1 MPTNA
6 SIAMSVQ
13 DNLSAAIVAMKS
25 SVTNFRSDVT
35 ALQGELDRLNA
46 TRVQMRVDLT
56 GAKREAQQAQQAFE
70 ELGDSAT
77 EAERQA
83 AAADWKKAEENLEN
97 IRQQYELVGRQVR
110 QTTRDMEAA
119 SGAISKADNRA
130 DSAGGGKGIL
140 SALGQ
145 AGLVSMVGDA
155 AGQWAN
161 VLLGSAYG
169 GATGTLLSSGLSGAV
184 QGAAMGSLL
193 GPVGTVAGAV
203 VGGGI
208 GLITGGSQIYQERD
222 DAFKA
227 YVQEATQGQMEDLST
242 SITSGSATAA
252 QRELDLIA
260 FDQLLGGRGAK
271 YLDDLREMAAAT
283 PMEYEDLTAMSR
295 ALATGFGKDQQR
307 MLDLMEGIGNAGS
320 AVGVDASGMTYMAQ
334 VMSLM
339 QSSGKVGLENLKAF
353 QDRGINVIGMLSDA
367 LGKSQGDIY
376 DMISKGSISGTQAVD
391 IIQQGLE
398 QYAGAMDK
406 MSQTF
411 SGLESTLADAQTEM
425 DNAYGEGYNE
435 TRKKGFQEEID
446 YLSGESGALI
456 QEANRAMGAWQAELE
471 NSKEQY
477 IRDAMDA
484 VINSDEYKA
493 AMSEGT
499 DEGYAE
505 AGRMLMEAKVRGMN
519 EYNAS
524 EGAQLMIQL
533 ETEMAAA
540 IRDDTA
546 SNDAY
551 WDAGYRKGQ
560 EYSKGWAAA
569 RASQWIEDVPDENTV
584 AGRVRA
590 RNSYRYAY
598 GLDRVPYDDFPA
610 LLHEGERVLTAQE
623 ARAQD
628 NAQRREADRALAVG
642 DWDPDGVE
650 CLASE
655 RSFAFGLDCVPY
667 DDFPALLH
675 EGEQVLNAQDARAQD
690 RAEALDLLSPASL
703 MIGHTT
709 DSLADWRTLAPL
721 AAEITRAE
729 PAAMPAPTWAA
740 DILVSASANVNQDT
754 ATPGPAATDQHSAE
768 PTRVFNFDF
777 SGSTFGDGLSA
788 EEIAQRLADAIE
800 LKFAAGVLS

>member
-1 MPTNA
+1 MPTDA
-6 SIAMSVQ
+6 SIAMSVK
-13 DNLSAAIVAMKS
+13 DNLSSAIVGMKNS
-25 SVTNFRSDVT
+25 MTNFRSDVT

-56 GAKREAQQAQQAFE
+56 GAKREAQQAQKAFE

-83 AAADWKKAEENLEN
+83 AEADWKKAEENLEN
-97 IRQQYELVGRQVR
+97 IRQQYDLVGRQVR

-119 SGAISKADNRA
+119 SGALSKADNRA
-130 DSAGGGKGIL
+130 GSAGGVL

-145 AGLVSMVGDA
+145 AGLISMAGDA
-155 AGQWAN
+155 AGQWADAL
-161 VLLGSAYG
+161 VGSAFG
-169 GATGTLLSSGLSGAV
+169 SNAGTMFSSGLSGAV
-184 QGAAMGSLL
+184 QGAALGSLL
-193 GPVGTVAGAV
+193 GPAGTVAGAV
-203 VGGGI
+203 IGGGI

-222 DAFKA
+222 EAFKA
-227 YVQEATQGQMEDLST
+227 YVQEATQGQLEDLST

-260 FDQLLGGRGAK
+260 FDQLLGSGQGAK
-271 YLDDLREMAAAT
+271 YLADLREMAAST
-283 PMEYEDLTAMSR
+283 PMEYSDLTAMSR
-295 ALATGFGKDQQR
+295 ALATGFGNDQQR

-334 VMSLM
+334 VMSRM
-339 QSSGKVGLENLKAF
+339 QSSGKVGLEDLNAF
-353 QDRGINVIGMLSDA
+353 QDRGIDVIGMLSDA

-376 DMISKGSISGTQAVD
+376 DMISKGSISGTKAVD

-435 TRKKGFQEEID
+435 TRKKGLQEEID

-456 QEANRAMGAWQAELE
+456 QEANRTMGAWQAELE

-524 EGAQLMIQL
+524 EGAQLMLQL
-533 ETEMAAA
+533 ETEMAAT

-569 RASQWIEDVPDENTV
+569 RTSQWIEDVPDENTV

-590 RNSYRYAY
+590 RNHYRYAY

-610 LLHEGERVLTAQE
+610 LLHEGERVLTARE
-623 ARAQD
+623 A
-628 NAQRREADRALAVG
+628 READSKPKPRIAIYISGNQFGA
-642 DWDPDGVE
+642 GV
-650 CLASE
+650 
-655 RSFAFGLDCVPY
+655 
-667 DDFPALLH
+667 
-675 EGEQVLNAQDARAQD
+675 
-690 RAEALDLLSPASL
+690 
-703 MIGHTT
+703 
-709 DSLADWRTLAPL
+709 
-721 AAEITRAE
+721 
-729 PAAMPAPTWAA
+729 
-740 DILVSASANVNQDT
+740 
-754 ATPGPAATDQHSAE
+754 
-768 PTRVFNFDF
+768 
-777 SGSTFGDGLSA
+777 SA
-788 EEIAQRLADAIE
+788 EEVAQRLADQIE

>member
-1 MPTNA
+1 MSEEVGIVMSLYDRVSPTLKAISGNSKA
-6 SIAMSVQ
+6 F
-13 DNLSAAIVAMKS
+13 DKNLDELEQSLKAYEKAQNSLVGKSADLKKALSEADQKVKDAQKSYKKLKDETSKGTLDAAIDEQ
-25 SVTNFRSDVT
+25 T
-35 ALQGELDRLNA
+35 RLKN
-46 TRVQMRVDLT
+46 QLS
-56 GAKREAQQAQQAFE
+56 E
-70 ELGDSAT
+70 T
-77 EAERQA
+77 E
-83 AAADWKKAEENLEN
+83 
-97 IRQQYELVGRQVR
+97 
-110 QTTRDMEAA
+110 
-119 SGAISKADNRA
+119 GAIKANETAYRALYKTATDAATAMSKADNRA
-130 DSAGGGKGIL
+130 GGTGGGKGIL

-145 AGLVSMVGDA
+145 AGLISMAGDA
-155 AGQWAN
+155 AGQWADAL
-161 VLLGSAYG
+161 VGSAFG
-169 GATGTLLSSGLSGAV
+169 SNAGTMFSSGLSGAV
-184 QGAAMGSLL
+184 QGAALGSLL
-193 GPVGTVAGAV
+193 GLPGMAAGAV
-203 VGGGI
+203 IGGGI

-222 DAFKA
+222 EAFKA
-227 YVQEATQGQMEDLST
+227 YVQEATQGQLEDLST

-260 FDQLLGGRGAK
+260 FDQLLGSGQGAK
-271 YLDDLREMAAAT
+271 YLADLREMAAST
-283 PMEYEDLTAMSR
+283 PMEYSDLTAMSR
-295 ALATGFGKDQQR
+295 ALATGFGTNQKR

-334 VMSLM
+334 VMSRM
-339 QSSGKVGLENLKAF
+339 QSSGKVGLEDLNAF
-353 QDRGINVIGMLSDA
+353 QDRGIDVIGMLSDA

-376 DMISKGSISGTQAVD
+376 DMISKGSISGTKAVD

-435 TRKKGFQEEID
+435 TRKKGLQEEID

-524 EGAQLMIQL
+524 EGAQLMLQL
-533 ETEMAAA
+533 ETEMAAT

-569 RASQWIEDVPDENTV
+569 RTSQWIEDVPDENTV

-590 RNSYRYAY
+590 RNHYRYAY

-610 LLHEGERVLTAQE
+610 LLHEGERVLTAQQ
-623 ARAQD
+623 A
-628 NAQRREADRALAVG
+628 READSKPGRSISITITGNQFGA
-642 DWDPDGVE
+642 GV
-650 CLASE
+650 
-655 RSFAFGLDCVPY
+655 
-667 DDFPALLH
+667 
-675 EGEQVLNAQDARAQD
+675 
-690 RAEALDLLSPASL
+690 
-703 MIGHTT
+703 
-709 DSLADWRTLAPL
+709 
-721 AAEITRAE
+721 
-729 PAAMPAPTWAA
+729 
-740 DILVSASANVNQDT
+740 
-754 ATPGPAATDQHSAE
+754 
-768 PTRVFNFDF
+768 
-777 SGSTFGDGLSA
+777 SA
-788 EEIAQRLADAIE
+788 EEIVQRLADQIE

>member
-46 TRVQMRVDLT
+46 TRVQMRMDLT

-130 DSAGGGKGIL
+130 DRAGGGKGIL

-227 YVQEATQGQMEDLST
+227 YVQEATEGQMEDLSS

-320 AVGVDASGMTYMAQ
+320 AVGVDASGMTYMSQ
-334 VMSLM
+334 VMSRM
-339 QSSGKVGLENLKAF
+339 QSSGKVSLEDLNAF

-406 MSQTF
+406 MAQTY
-411 SGLESTLADAQTEM
+411 SGLTSTLADAQTEM

-435 TRKKGFQEEID
+435 TRKKGIQEEID

-477 IRDAMDA
+477 QREALSA
-484 VINSDEYKA
+484 VLTGAKA
-493 AMSEGT
+493 SIFSEEKQARLNELHI
-499 DEGYAE
+499 DYQLAE
-505 AGRMLMEAKVRGMN
+505 AEGDAAEQGRLLAEARVLAQG

-524 EGAQLMIQL
+524 EGAQLMVQYEKEL
-533 ETEMAAA
+533 AAA
-540 IRDDTA
+540 IRDDAA

-569 RASQWIEDVPDENTV
+569 RTSQWIEDVPDENTV

-590 RNSYRYAY
+590 RNHYRYAY

-628 NAQRREADRALAVG
+628 R
-642 DWDPDGVE
+642 
-650 CLASE
+650 
-655 RSFAFGLDCVPY
+655 
-667 DDFPALLH
+667 
-675 EGEQVLNAQDARAQD
+675 
-690 RAEALDLLSPASL
+690 
-703 MIGHTT
+703 
-709 DSLADWRTLAPL
+709 

-729 PAAMPAPTWAA
+729 PAVTTWAE
-740 DILVSASANVNQDT
+740 DILAGARASVGRLDV
-754 ATPGPAATDQHSAE
+754 TPGPAAADQHSAE

>member
-1 MPTNA
+1 MPTDA

-13 DNLSAAIVAMKS
+13 DNLSAAIVGMKS
-25 SVTNFRSDVT
+25 SVTNFRSDIKS
-35 ALQGELDRLNA
+35 LQGELDRLNA

-56 GAKREAQQAQQAFE
+56 GAKREAQQAQKAFE

-83 AAADWKKAEENLEN
+83 AEADWKKAEENLEN
-97 IRQQYELVGRQVR
+97 IRQQYDLVGRQVR

-119 SGAISKADNRA
+119 TGAISKADNRA
-130 DSAGGGKGIL
+130 GSAGGGKGIL

-145 AGLVSMVGDA
+145 AGLISMAGDA
-155 AGQWAN
+155 AGQWADAL
-161 VLLGSAYG
+161 VGSAFG
-169 GATGTLLSSGLSGAV
+169 SNAGTMFSSGLSGAV
-184 QGAAMGSLL
+184 QGAALGSLL
-193 GPVGTVAGAV
+193 GPAGTVAGAV
-203 VGGGI
+203 IGGGI

-222 DAFKA
+222 EAFKA
-227 YVQEATQGQMEDLST
+227 YVQEATQGQLEALST

-260 FDQLLGGRGAK
+260 FDQLLGSGQGAK
-271 YLDDLREMAAAT
+271 YLADLREMAAST
-283 PMEYEDLTAMSR
+283 PMEYSDLTAMSR
-295 ALATGFGKDQQR
+295 ALATGFGNDQQR

-320 AVGVDASGMTYMAQ
+320 AVGVDASGMTYMSQ
-334 VMSLM
+334 VLSRM
-339 QSSGKVGLENLKAF
+339 QSSGKASLEDLSAF
-353 QDRGINVIGMLSDA
+353 QDRGIDVIGMLSDA

-376 DMISKGSISGTQAVD
+376 DMISKGSISGTKAVD

-411 SGLESTLADAQTEM
+411 SGLTSTLSDAQTEM

-435 TRKKGFQEEID
+435 TRKKGLQDEID

-477 IRDAMDA
+477 QREALSA
-484 VINSDEYKA
+484 VLTGAKASIFSEEKQERLNELHTEYQL
-493 AMSEGT
+493 
-499 DEGYAE
+499 AE
-505 AGRMLMEAKVRGMN
+505 AEGNAAEQGRLLAEARVLAQG

-524 EGAQLMIQL
+524 DGAQLMVQYEKEL
-533 ETEMAAA
+533 AAA
-540 IRDDTA
+540 IRDDAA

-569 RASQWIEDVPDENTV
+569 RTSQWIEDVPDENTV

-590 RNSYRYAY
+590 RNHYRYAY

-610 LLHEGERVLTAQE
+610 LLHEGERVLTARE
-623 ARAQD
+623 A
-628 NAQRREADRALAVG
+628 READSKPGRSISITITGNQFGA
-642 DWDPDGVE
+642 GV
-650 CLASE
+650 
-655 RSFAFGLDCVPY
+655 
-667 DDFPALLH
+667 
-675 EGEQVLNAQDARAQD
+675 
-690 RAEALDLLSPASL
+690 
-703 MIGHTT
+703 
-709 DSLADWRTLAPL
+709 
-721 AAEITRAE
+721 
-729 PAAMPAPTWAA
+729 
-740 DILVSASANVNQDT
+740 
-754 ATPGPAATDQHSAE
+754 
-768 PTRVFNFDF
+768 
-777 SGSTFGDGLSA
+777 SA
-788 EEIAQRLADAIE
+788 EEIVQRLADQIE

>member
-1 MPTNA
+1 MPTDA
-6 SIAMSVQ
+6 SIAMSVK
-13 DNLSAAIVAMKS
+13 DNLSSAIVGMKNS
-25 SVTNFRSDVT
+25 MTNFRSDVT

-56 GAKREAQQAQQAFE
+56 GAKREAQQAQKAFE

-83 AAADWKKAEENLEN
+83 AEADWKKAEENLEN
-97 IRQQYELVGRQVR
+97 IRQQYDLVGRQVR

-119 SGAISKADNRA
+119 SGALSKADNRA
-130 DSAGGGKGIL
+130 GSAGGVL

-145 AGLVSMVGDA
+145 AGLISMAGDA
-155 AGQWAN
+155 AGQWADAL
-161 VLLGSAYG
+161 VGSAFG
-169 GATGTLLSSGLSGAV
+169 SNAGTMFSSGLSGAV
-184 QGAAMGSLL
+184 QGAALGSLL
-193 GPVGTVAGAV
+193 GPAGTVAGAV
-203 VGGGI
+203 IGGGI

-222 DAFKA
+222 EAFKA
-227 YVQEATQGQMEDLST
+227 YVQEATQGQLEDLST

-260 FDQLLGGRGAK
+260 FDQLLGSGQGAK
-271 YLDDLREMAAAT
+271 YLADLREMAAST
-283 PMEYEDLTAMSR
+283 PMEYSDLTAMSR
-295 ALATGFGKDQQR
+295 ALATGFGNDQQR

-320 AVGVDASGMTYMAQ
+320 AVGVDASGMTYMSQ
-334 VMSLM
+334 VLSRM
-339 QSSGKVGLENLKAF
+339 QSSGKVSLEDLNAF
-353 QDRGINVIGMLSDA
+353 QDRGIDVIGMLSDA

-376 DMISKGSISGTQAVD
+376 GMISKGAISGTQAVD

-435 TRKKGFQEEID
+435 TRKKGLQEEID

-477 IRDAMDA
+477 QREALSA
-484 VINSDEYKA
+484 VLTGAKASIFSEEKQERLNELHTEYQL
-493 AMSEGT
+493 
-499 DEGYAE
+499 AE
-505 AGRMLMEAKVRGMN
+505 AEGNAAEQGRLLAEARVLAQG

-524 EGAQLMIQL
+524 DGAQLMVQYEKEL
-533 ETEMAAA
+533 AAA
-540 IRDDTA
+540 IRDDAA

-569 RASQWIEDVPDENTV
+569 RTSQWIEDVPDENTV

-590 RNSYRYAY
+590 RNHYRYAY

-610 LLHEGERVLTAQE
+610 LLHEGERVLTAQQ
-623 ARAQD
+623 A
-628 NAQRREADRALAVG
+628 READSKPGRSISITITGNQFGA
-642 DWDPDGVE
+642 GV
-650 CLASE
+650 
-655 RSFAFGLDCVPY
+655 
-667 DDFPALLH
+667 
-675 EGEQVLNAQDARAQD
+675 
-690 RAEALDLLSPASL
+690 
-703 MIGHTT
+703 
-709 DSLADWRTLAPL
+709 
-721 AAEITRAE
+721 
-729 PAAMPAPTWAA
+729 
-740 DILVSASANVNQDT
+740 
-754 ATPGPAATDQHSAE
+754 
-768 PTRVFNFDF
+768 
-777 SGSTFGDGLSA
+777 SA
-788 EEIAQRLADAIE
+788 EEIAQRLADQIE

>member
-1 MPTNA
+1 MAEEVGIVMSLYDRVSPTLKAISGNSKA
-6 SIAMSVQ
+6 FDKTLDELEQSLKAYEKAQNSLVEK
-13 DNLSAAIVAMKS
+13 SA
-25 SVTNFRSDVT
+25 
-35 ALQGELDRLNA
+35 
-46 TRVQMRVDLT
+46 DL
-56 GAKREAQQAQQAFE
+56 
-70 ELGDSAT
+70 
-77 EAERQA
+77 
-83 AAADWKKAEENLEN
+83 KKALSEADQKVKDAQKSYKKLKDETSKGALDDAIDE
-97 IRQQYELVGRQVR
+97 
-110 QTTRDMEAA
+110 QTRLKNQLSETE
-119 SGAISKADNRA
+119 GAIKANETAYRALYKTATDAATAMSKADNRA
-130 DSAGGGKGIL
+130 GGTGGGKGIL

-145 AGLVSMVGDA
+145 AGLISMAGDA
-155 AGQWAN
+155 AGQWADAL
-161 VLLGSAYG
+161 VGSAFG
-169 GATGTLLSSGLSGAV
+169 SNAGTMFSSGLSGAV
-184 QGAAMGSLL
+184 QGAALGSLL
-193 GPVGTVAGAV
+193 GLPGMAAGAV
-203 VGGGI
+203 IGGGI

-222 DAFKA
+222 EAFKA
-227 YVQEATQGQMEDLST
+227 YVQEATQGQLEDLST

-260 FDQLLGGRGAK
+260 FDQLLGSGQGAK
-271 YLDDLREMAAAT
+271 YLADLREMAAST
-283 PMEYEDLTAMSR
+283 PMEYSDLTAMSR
-295 ALATGFGKDQQR
+295 ALATGFGTNQKR

-334 VMSLM
+334 VMSRM
-339 QSSGKVGLENLKAF
+339 QSSGKVGLEDLNAF
-353 QDRGINVIGMLSDA
+353 QDRGIDVIGMLSDA

-376 DMISKGSISGTQAVD
+376 DMISKGSISGTKAVD

-435 TRKKGFQEEID
+435 TRKKGLQEEID

-505 AGRMLMEAKVRGMN
+505 AGRMLMEAKVHGMN

-524 EGAQLMIQL
+524 EGAQLMVQYEKEL
-533 ETEMAAA
+533 AAA
-540 IRDDTA
+540 IRDDAA

-569 RASQWIEDVPDENTV
+569 RTSQWIEDVPDENTV

-590 RNSYRYAY
+590 RNHYRYAY

-610 LLHEGERVLTAQE
+610 LLHEGERVLTARE
-623 ARAQD
+623 A
-628 NAQRREADRALAVG
+628 READSKPGRSISITITGNQFGA
-642 DWDPDGVE
+642 GV
-650 CLASE
+650 
-655 RSFAFGLDCVPY
+655 
-667 DDFPALLH
+667 
-675 EGEQVLNAQDARAQD
+675 
-690 RAEALDLLSPASL
+690 
-703 MIGHTT
+703 
-709 DSLADWRTLAPL
+709 
-721 AAEITRAE
+721 
-729 PAAMPAPTWAA
+729 
-740 DILVSASANVNQDT
+740 
-754 ATPGPAATDQHSAE
+754 
-768 PTRVFNFDF
+768 
-777 SGSTFGDGLSA
+777 SA
-788 EEIAQRLADAIE
+788 EEIVQRLADQIE

>member
-1 MPTNA
+1 MAEEVGIVMSLYDRVSPTLKAIAGNSKAFDKSLDELEASLKAYDKAQESLVKRSANLKKSLAEADQEVKNA
-6 SIAMSVQ
+6 QKSYKKLNDEVSKKAL
-13 DNLSAAIVAMKS
+13 DEAI
-25 SVTNFRSDVT
+25 D
-35 ALQGELDRLNA
+35 
-46 TRVQMRVDLT
+46 
-56 GAKREAQQAQQAFE
+56 
-70 ELGDSAT
+70 
-77 EAERQA
+77 RQA
-83 AAADWKKAEENLEN
+83 ELRRELTETESSLRANAKAYDTLYENARKAANGVQTVTVASSKAE
-97 IRQQYELVGRQVR
+97 
-110 QTTRDMEAA
+110 
-119 SGAISKADNRA
+119 NRA
-130 DSAGGGKGIL
+130 GSGRTGIL

-145 AGLVSMVGDA
+145 AGLISMAGDA

-222 DAFKA
+222 EAFKA
-227 YVQEATQGQMEDLST
+227 YVQEATEGQMEDISS

-320 AVGVDASGMTYMAQ
+320 AVGVDASGMTYMSQ
-334 VMSLM
+334 VMSRM
-339 QSSGKVGLENLKAF
+339 QSSGKVSLEDLNAF

-376 DMISKGSISGTQAVD
+376 DMISKGAISGTQAVD

-406 MSQTF
+406 MSQTY
-411 SGLESTLADAQTEM
+411 SGLTSTLADAQTEM

-435 TRKKGFQEEID
+435 TRKKGIQEEID

-477 IRDAMDA
+477 QREALSA
-484 VINSDEYKA
+484 VLTGAKA
-493 AMSEGT
+493 SIFSEEKQARLNELHI
-499 DEGYAE
+499 DYQLAE
-505 AGRMLMEAKVRGMN
+505 AEGDAAEQGRLLAEARVLAQG

-524 EGAQLMIQL
+524 EGAQLMVQYEKEL
-533 ETEMAAA
+533 AAA
-540 IRDDTA
+540 IRDDAA

-569 RASQWIEDVPDENTV
+569 RTSQWIEDVPDENTV

-590 RNSYRYAY
+590 RNHYRYAY
-598 GLDRVPYDDFPA
+598 GLDRVPYNDFPA

-628 NAQRREADRALAVG
+628 R
-642 DWDPDGVE
+642 
-650 CLASE
+650 
-655 RSFAFGLDCVPY
+655 
-667 DDFPALLH
+667 
-675 EGEQVLNAQDARAQD
+675 
-690 RAEALDLLSPASL
+690 
-703 MIGHTT
+703 
-709 DSLADWRTLAPL
+709 

-729 PAAMPAPTWAA
+729 PAVTTWAE
-740 DILVSASANVNQDT
+740 DILAGARASVGRLDVT
-754 ATPGPAATDQHSAE
+754 SGPAAADQHSAE

>member
-1 MPTNA
+1 MAEEVGIVMSLYDRVSPTLKAIAGNSKAFDKSLDELEASLKAYDKAQESLVKRSANLKKSLVEADQEVKNA
-6 SIAMSVQ
+6 QKSYKKLNDEVSKKAL
-13 DNLSAAIVAMKS
+13 DEAI
-25 SVTNFRSDVT
+25 D
-35 ALQGELDRLNA
+35 
-46 TRVQMRVDLT
+46 
-56 GAKREAQQAQQAFE
+56 
-70 ELGDSAT
+70 
-77 EAERQA
+77 RQA
-83 AAADWKKAEENLEN
+83 ELRRELTETESSLRANAKAYDTLYENARKAANGVQTVTVASSKAE
-97 IRQQYELVGRQVR
+97 
-110 QTTRDMEAA
+110 
-119 SGAISKADNRA
+119 NRA
-130 DSAGGGKGIL
+130 GSGSTGIL

-145 AGLVSMVGDA
+145 AGLISMAGDA

-222 DAFKA
+222 EAFKA
-227 YVQEATQGQMEDLST
+227 YVQEATEGQMEDLSS

-334 VMSLM
+334 VMSRM
-339 QSSGKVGLENLKAF
+339 QSSGKVGLEDLNAF
-353 QDRGINVIGMLSDA
+353 QDRGIDVIGMLSDA

-376 DMISKGSISGTQAVD
+376 DMISKGSISGTKAVD

-406 MSQTF
+406 MAQTY
-411 SGLESTLADAQTEM
+411 SGLTSTLADAQTEM

-435 TRKKGFQEEID
+435 TRKKGLQEEID

-477 IRDAMDA
+477 QREALSA
-484 VINSDEYKA
+484 VLTGAKA
-493 AMSEGT
+493 SIFSEEKQARLNELHI
-499 DEGYAE
+499 DYQLAE
-505 AGRMLMEAKVRGMN
+505 AEGDAAEQGRLLAEARVLAQG

-524 EGAQLMIQL
+524 EGAQLMIQY
-533 ETEMAAA
+533 ETELAEA

-569 RASQWIEDVPDENTV
+569 RTSQWIEDVPDENTV

-590 RNSYRYAY
+590 RNHYRYAY

-628 NAQRREADRALAVG
+628 R
-642 DWDPDGVE
+642 
-650 CLASE
+650 
-655 RSFAFGLDCVPY
+655 
-667 DDFPALLH
+667 
-675 EGEQVLNAQDARAQD
+675 
-690 RAEALDLLSPASL
+690 
-703 MIGHTT
+703 
-709 DSLADWRTLAPL
+709 

-729 PAAMPAPTWAA
+729 PAVTTWAE
-740 DILVSASANVNQDT
+740 DILAGARVSVGRLDV
-754 ATPGPAATDQHSAE
+754 TPGTAAADQHSAE
-768 PTRVFNFDF
+768 PARVFNFDF

>member
-1 MPTNA
+1 MAEEVGIVMSLYDRVSPTLKAIAGNSKAFDKSLDELEASLKAYDKAQESLVKRSANLKKSLAEADQEVKNA
-6 SIAMSVQ
+6 QKSYKKLNDEVSKKAL
-13 DNLSAAIVAMKS
+13 DEAI
-25 SVTNFRSDVT
+25 D
-35 ALQGELDRLNA
+35 
-46 TRVQMRVDLT
+46 
-56 GAKREAQQAQQAFE
+56 
-70 ELGDSAT
+70 
-77 EAERQA
+77 RQA
-83 AAADWKKAEENLEN
+83 ELRRELTETESSLRANAKAYDTLYENARKAANGVQTVTVASSKAE
-97 IRQQYELVGRQVR
+97 
-110 QTTRDMEAA
+110 
-119 SGAISKADNRA
+119 NRA
-130 DSAGGGKGIL
+130 GSGSTGIL

-145 AGLVSMVGDA
+145 AGLISMAGDA

-222 DAFKA
+222 EAFKA
-227 YVQEATQGQMEDLST
+227 YVQEATEGQMENLSS

-524 EGAQLMIQL
+524 EGAQLMVQYEKEL
-533 ETEMAAA
+533 AAA
-540 IRDDTA
+540 IRDDAA

-569 RASQWIEDVPDENTV
+569 RTSQWIEDVPDENTV

-590 RNSYRYAY
+590 RNHYRYAY
-598 GLDRVPYDDFPA
+598 GLDRVPYNDFPA

-628 NAQRREADRALAVG
+628 R
-642 DWDPDGVE
+642 
-650 CLASE
+650 
-655 RSFAFGLDCVPY
+655 
-667 DDFPALLH
+667 
-675 EGEQVLNAQDARAQD
+675 
-690 RAEALDLLSPASL
+690 
-703 MIGHTT
+703 
-709 DSLADWRTLAPL
+709 

-729 PAAMPAPTWAA
+729 PAVTTWAE
-740 DILVSASANVNQDT
+740 DILAGARASVGRLDVT
-754 ATPGPAATDQHSAE
+754 SGPAAADQHSAE

-777 SGSTFGDGLSA
+777 SGSTFGEGLSA

>member
-1 MPTNA
+1 MPTDA
-6 SIAMSVQ
+6 SIAMSVK
-13 DNLSAAIVAMKS
+13 DNLSSAIVGMKNS
-25 SVTNFRSDVT
+25 MTNFRSDVKS
-35 ALQGELDRLNA
+35 LQGELDRLNA
-46 TRVQMRVDLT
+46 TRVNMRVDLSS
-56 GAKREAQQAQQAFE
+56 AKREAQQAQKAFE

-83 AAADWKKAEENLEN
+83 AEADWKKAEENLEN
-97 IRQQYELVGRQVR
+97 IRQQYDLVSRQVR

-119 SGAISKADNRA
+119 SGALSKADNRA
-130 DSAGGGKGIL
+130 GSAGGGKGIL

-145 AGLVSMVGDA
+145 AGLISMAGDA
-155 AGQWAN
+155 AGQWADAL
-161 VLLGSAYG
+161 VGSAFG
-169 GATGTLLSSGLSGAV
+169 SNAGTMFSSGLSGAV
-184 QGAAMGSLL
+184 QGAALGSLL
-193 GPVGTVAGAV
+193 GPAGTVAGAV
-203 VGGGI
+203 IGGGI

-260 FDQLLGGRGAK
+260 FDQLLGSGQGAK
-271 YLDDLREMAAAT
+271 YLADLREMAAST
-283 PMEYEDLTAMSR
+283 PMEYSDLTAMSR
-295 ALATGFGKDQQR
+295 ALATGFGNDQQR

-334 VMSLM
+334 VMSRM
-339 QSSGKVGLENLKAF
+339 QSSGKVGLEDLNAF
-353 QDRGINVIGMLSDA
+353 QDRGIDVIGMLSDA

-376 DMISKGSISGTQAVD
+376 DMISKGSISGTKAVD

-435 TRKKGFQEEID
+435 TRKKGLQEEID

-524 EGAQLMIQL
+524 EGAQLMLQL
-533 ETEMAAA
+533 ETEMAAT

-569 RASQWIEDVPDENTV
+569 RTSQWIEDVPDENTV

-590 RNSYRYAY
+590 RNHFRYAY

-610 LLHEGERVLTAQE
+610 LLHEGERVLTARE
-623 ARAQD
+623 A
-628 NAQRREADRALAVG
+628 READSKPGRSISITITGNQFGA
-642 DWDPDGVE
+642 GV
-650 CLASE
+650 
-655 RSFAFGLDCVPY
+655 
-667 DDFPALLH
+667 
-675 EGEQVLNAQDARAQD
+675 
-690 RAEALDLLSPASL
+690 
-703 MIGHTT
+703 
-709 DSLADWRTLAPL
+709 
-721 AAEITRAE
+721 
-729 PAAMPAPTWAA
+729 
-740 DILVSASANVNQDT
+740 
-754 ATPGPAATDQHSAE
+754 
-768 PTRVFNFDF
+768 
-777 SGSTFGDGLSA
+777 SA
-788 EEIAQRLADAIE
+788 EEIAQRLADQIE

>member
-1 MPTNA
+1 MAEEVGIVMSLYDRVSPTLKAISGNSKA
-6 SIAMSVQ
+6 FDKTLDELEQSLKAYEKAQNSLVEKSA
-13 DNLSAAIVAMKS
+13 DLKKALSEADQKVKDAQKSYKKLKDETSKGTLDAAIDEQ
-25 SVTNFRSDVT
+25 T
-35 ALQGELDRLNA
+35 RLKN
-46 TRVQMRVDLT
+46 QLS
-56 GAKREAQQAQQAFE
+56 E
-70 ELGDSAT
+70 T
-77 EAERQA
+77 E
-83 AAADWKKAEENLEN
+83 
-97 IRQQYELVGRQVR
+97 
-110 QTTRDMEAA
+110 
-119 SGAISKADNRA
+119 GAIKANETAYRALYKTATDAATAMSKADNRA
-130 DSAGGGKGIL
+130 GGTGGGKGIL

-145 AGLVSMVGDA
+145 AGLISMAGDA
-155 AGQWAN
+155 AGQWADAL
-161 VLLGSAYG
+161 VGSAFG
-169 GATGTLLSSGLSGAV
+169 SNAGTMFSSGLSGAV
-184 QGAAMGSLL
+184 QGAALGSLL
-193 GPVGTVAGAV
+193 GLPGLPGMAAGAV
-203 VGGGI
+203 IGGGI

-222 DAFKA
+222 EAFKA
-227 YVQEATQGQMEDLST
+227 YVQEATQGQLEDLST

-260 FDQLLGGRGAK
+260 FDQLLGSGQGAK
-271 YLDDLREMAAAT
+271 YLADLREMAAST
-283 PMEYEDLTAMSR
+283 PMEYSDLTAMSR
-295 ALATGFGKDQQR
+295 ALATGFGTNQKR

-334 VMSLM
+334 VMSRM
-339 QSSGKVGLENLKAF
+339 QSSGKVGLEDLNAF
-353 QDRGINVIGMLSDA
+353 QDRGIDVIGMLSDA

-376 DMISKGSISGTQAVD
+376 DMISKGSISGTKAVD

-435 TRKKGFQEEID
+435 TRKKGLQEEID

-524 EGAQLMIQL
+524 EGAQLMLQL
-533 ETEMAAA
+533 ETEMAAT

-569 RASQWIEDVPDENTV
+569 RTSQWIEDVPDENTV

-590 RNSYRYAY
+590 RNHYRYAY

-628 NAQRREADRALAVG
+628 R
-642 DWDPDGVE
+642 
-650 CLASE
+650 
-655 RSFAFGLDCVPY
+655 
-667 DDFPALLH
+667 
-675 EGEQVLNAQDARAQD
+675 
-690 RAEALDLLSPASL
+690 
-703 MIGHTT
+703 
-709 DSLADWRTLAPL
+709 

-729 PAAMPAPTWAA
+729 PAVTTWAE
-740 DILVSASANVNQDT
+740 DILAGARASVGRLDVT
-754 ATPGPAATDQHSAE
+754 SGPAAADQHSAE

>member
-1 MPTNA
+1 MPTDA
-6 SIAMSVQ
+6 SIAMSVK
-13 DNLSAAIVAMKS
+13 DNLSSAIVGMKNS
-25 SVTNFRSDVT
+25 MTNFRSDVKS
-35 ALQGELDRLNA
+35 LQGELDRLNA
-46 TRVQMRVDLT
+46 TRVNMRVDLSS
-56 GAKREAQQAQQAFE
+56 AKREAQQAQKAFE

-83 AAADWKKAEENLEN
+83 AEADWKKAEENLEN
-97 IRQQYELVGRQVR
+97 IRQQYDLVSRQVR

-119 SGAISKADNRA
+119 SGALSKADNRA
-130 DSAGGGKGIL
+130 GSAGGVL

-145 AGLVSMVGDA
+145 AGLISMAGDA
-155 AGQWAN
+155 AGQWADAL
-161 VLLGSAYG
+161 VGSAFG
-169 GATGTLLSSGLSGAV
+169 SNAGTMFSSGLSGAV
-184 QGAAMGSLL
+184 QGAALGSLL
-193 GPVGTVAGAV
+193 GLPGTVAGAV
-203 VGGGI
+203 IGGGI

-222 DAFKA
+222 EAFKA
-227 YVQEATQGQMEDLST
+227 YVQEATQGQLEDLST

-260 FDQLLGGRGAK
+260 FDQLLGGSGAK
-271 YLDDLREMAAAT
+271 YLADLRTMAAAT

-320 AVGVDASGMTYMAQ
+320 AVGVDASGMTYMSQ
-334 VMSLM
+334 VLSRM
-339 QSSGKVGLENLKAF
+339 QSSGKVSLEDLNAF

-376 DMISKGSISGTQAVD
+376 DMISKGSISGTKAVD

-435 TRKKGFQEEID
+435 TRKKGLQEEID

-524 EGAQLMIQL
+524 EGAQLMLQL
-533 ETEMAAA
+533 ETEMAAT

-569 RASQWIEDVPDENTV
+569 RTSQWIEDVPDENTV

-590 RNSYRYAY
+590 RNHYRYAY

-610 LLHEGERVLTAQE
+610 LLHEGERVLTARE
-623 ARAQD
+623 A
-628 NAQRREADRALAVG
+628 READSKPGRSISITITGNQFGA
-642 DWDPDGVE
+642 GV
-650 CLASE
+650 
-655 RSFAFGLDCVPY
+655 
-667 DDFPALLH
+667 
-675 EGEQVLNAQDARAQD
+675 
-690 RAEALDLLSPASL
+690 
-703 MIGHTT
+703 
-709 DSLADWRTLAPL
+709 
-721 AAEITRAE
+721 
-729 PAAMPAPTWAA
+729 
-740 DILVSASANVNQDT
+740 
-754 ATPGPAATDQHSAE
+754 
-768 PTRVFNFDF
+768 
-777 SGSTFGDGLSA
+777 SA
-788 EEIAQRLADAIE
+788 EEVAQRLADQIE

>member
-1 MPTNA
+1 MSEEVGIVMSLYDRVSPTLKA
-6 SIAMSVQ
+6 IAGNSQAFDKALDELEQSLKAYDKAQ
-13 DNLSAAIVAMKS
+13 DGLIGRSADLKKAISEADQKVKDAQKSYRKLKDETSKGTLDAAIDEQTRLKNQLRETEAAIKA
-25 SVTNFRSDVT
+25 NENAYR
-35 ALQGELDRLNA
+35 ALYKAA
-46 TRVQMRVDLT
+46 T
-56 GAKREAQQAQQAFE
+56 
-70 ELGDSAT
+70 DSAT
-77 EAERQA
+77 AMS
-83 AAADWKKAEENLEN
+83 KAE
-97 IRQQYELVGRQVR
+97 
-110 QTTRDMEAA
+110 
-119 SGAISKADNRA
+119 NRA
-130 DSAGGGKGIL
+130 GSAGGGKGIL

-145 AGLVSMVGDA
+145 AGLISMAGDA
-155 AGQWAN
+155 AGQWADAL
-161 VLLGSAYG
+161 VGSAFG
-169 GATGTLLSSGLSGAV
+169 SNAGTMFSSGLSGAV
-184 QGAAMGSLL
+184 QGAALGSLL
-193 GPVGTVAGAV
+193 GPAGTVAGAV
-203 VGGGI
+203 IGGGI

-222 DAFKA
+222 EAFKA
-227 YVQEATQGQMEDLST
+227 YVQEATQGQLEALST

-260 FDQLLGGRGAK
+260 FDQLLGSGQGAK
-271 YLDDLREMAAAT
+271 YLADLREMAAST
-283 PMEYEDLTAMSR
+283 PMEYSDLTAMSR
-295 ALATGFGKDQQR
+295 ALATGFGNDQQR

-334 VMSLM
+334 VMSRM
-339 QSSGKVGLENLKAF
+339 QSSGKVGLEDLNAF
-353 QDRGINVIGMLSDA
+353 QDRGIDVIGMLSDA

-411 SGLESTLADAQTEM
+411 SGLTSTLSDAQTEM

-435 TRKKGFQEEID
+435 TRKKGLQEEID

-524 EGAQLMIQL
+524 EGAQLMLQL
-533 ETEMAAA
+533 ETEMAAT

-569 RASQWIEDVPDENTV
+569 RTSQWIEDVPDENTV

-590 RNSYRYAY
+590 RNHFRYAY

-610 LLHEGERVLTAQE
+610 LLHEGERVLTAQQ
-623 ARAQD
+623 A
-628 NAQRREADRALAVG
+628 READSKPGRSISITITGNQFGA
-642 DWDPDGVE
+642 GV
-650 CLASE
+650 
-655 RSFAFGLDCVPY
+655 
-667 DDFPALLH
+667 
-675 EGEQVLNAQDARAQD
+675 
-690 RAEALDLLSPASL
+690 
-703 MIGHTT
+703 
-709 DSLADWRTLAPL
+709 
-721 AAEITRAE
+721 
-729 PAAMPAPTWAA
+729 
-740 DILVSASANVNQDT
+740 
-754 ATPGPAATDQHSAE
+754 
-768 PTRVFNFDF
+768 
-777 SGSTFGDGLSA
+777 SA
-788 EEIAQRLADAIE
+788 EEIVQRLADQIE

>member
-1 MPTNA
+1 MPTDA
-6 SIAMSVQ
+6 SIAMSVK
-13 DNLSAAIVAMKS
+13 DNLSSAIVGMKNS
-25 SVTNFRSDVT
+25 MTNFRSDVKS
-35 ALQGELDRLNA
+35 LQGELDRLNA
-46 TRVQMRVDLT
+46 TRVNMRVDLSS
-56 GAKREAQQAQQAFE
+56 AKREAQQAQKAFE

-83 AAADWKKAEENLEN
+83 AEADWKKAEENLEN
-97 IRQQYELVGRQVR
+97 IRQQYDLVSRQVR

-119 SGAISKADNRA
+119 SGALSKADNRA
-130 DSAGGGKGIL
+130 GSAGGVL

-145 AGLVSMVGDA
+145 AGLISMAGDA
-155 AGQWAN
+155 AGQWADAL
-161 VLLGSAYG
+161 VGSAFG
-169 GATGTLLSSGLSGAV
+169 SNAGTMFSSGLSGAV
-184 QGAAMGSLL
+184 QGAALGSLL
-193 GPVGTVAGAV
+193 GLPGMAAGAV
-203 VGGGI
+203 IGGGI

-222 DAFKA
+222 EAFKA
-227 YVQEATQGQMEDLST
+227 YVQEATQGQLEDLST

-260 FDQLLGGRGAK
+260 FDQLLGSGQGAK
-271 YLDDLREMAAAT
+271 YLADLREMAAST
-283 PMEYEDLTAMSR
+283 PMEYSDLTAMSR
-295 ALATGFGKDQQR
+295 ALATGFGTNQKR

-334 VMSLM
+334 VMSRM
-339 QSSGKVGLENLKAF
+339 QSSGKVGLEDLNAF
-353 QDRGINVIGMLSDA
+353 QDRGIDVIGMLSDA

-376 DMISKGSISGTQAVD
+376 DMISKGSISGTKAVD

-435 TRKKGFQEEID
+435 TRKKGLQEEID

-524 EGAQLMIQL
+524 EGAQLMLQL
-533 ETEMAAA
+533 ETEMAAT

-569 RASQWIEDVPDENTV
+569 RTSQWIEDVPDENTV

-590 RNSYRYAY
+590 RNHYRYAY

-610 LLHEGERVLTAQE
+610 LLHEGERVLTARE
-623 ARAQD
+623 A
-628 NAQRREADRALAVG
+628 READSKPGRSISITITGNQFGA
-642 DWDPDGVE
+642 GV
-650 CLASE
+650 
-655 RSFAFGLDCVPY
+655 
-667 DDFPALLH
+667 
-675 EGEQVLNAQDARAQD
+675 
-690 RAEALDLLSPASL
+690 
-703 MIGHTT
+703 
-709 DSLADWRTLAPL
+709 
-721 AAEITRAE
+721 
-729 PAAMPAPTWAA
+729 
-740 DILVSASANVNQDT
+740 
-754 ATPGPAATDQHSAE
+754 
-768 PTRVFNFDF
+768 
-777 SGSTFGDGLSA
+777 SA
-788 EEIAQRLADAIE
+788 EEIVQRLADQIE

>member
-1 MPTNA
+1 MAEEVGIVMSLYDRVSPTLKAIAGNSKAFDKSLDELEASLKAYDKAQESLVKRSANLKKSLAEADQEVKNA
-6 SIAMSVQ
+6 QKSYKKLNDEVSKKAL
-13 DNLSAAIVAMKS
+13 DEAI
-25 SVTNFRSDVT
+25 D
-35 ALQGELDRLNA
+35 
-46 TRVQMRVDLT
+46 
-56 GAKREAQQAQQAFE
+56 
-70 ELGDSAT
+70 
-77 EAERQA
+77 RQA
-83 AAADWKKAEENLEN
+83 ELRRELTETESALRANAKSYDTLYENARKAANGVQTVTVASSKAE
-97 IRQQYELVGRQVR
+97 
-110 QTTRDMEAA
+110 
-119 SGAISKADNRA
+119 NRA
-130 DSAGGGKGIL
+130 GSGSTGIL

-145 AGLVSMVGDA
+145 AGLISMAGDA

-222 DAFKA
+222 EAFKA
-227 YVQEATQGQMEDLST
+227 YVQEATEGQMEDLSS

-260 FDQLLGGRGAK
+260 FDQLLGSGQGAK
-271 YLDDLREMAAAT
+271 YLADLREMAAST
-283 PMEYEDLTAMSR
+283 PMEYSDLTAMSR
-295 ALATGFGKDQQR
+295 ALATGFGNDQQR

-334 VMSLM
+334 VMSRM
-339 QSSGKVGLENLKAF
+339 QSSGKVGLEDLNAF
-353 QDRGINVIGMLSDA
+353 QDRGIDVIGMLSDA

-376 DMISKGSISGTQAVD
+376 DMISKGSISGTKAVD

-435 TRKKGFQEEID
+435 TRKKGLQEEID

-477 IRDAMDA
+477 QREALSA
-484 VINSDEYKA
+484 VLTGAKA
-493 AMSEGT
+493 SIFSEEKQARLNELHI
-499 DEGYAE
+499 DYQLAE
-505 AGRMLMEAKVRGMN
+505 AEGDAAEQGRLLAEARVLAQG

-524 EGAQLMIQL
+524 EGAQLMVQYEKEL
-533 ETEMAAA
+533 AAA
-540 IRDDTA
+540 IRDDAA

-569 RASQWIEDVPDENTV
+569 RTSQWIQDVPDENTV

-590 RNSYRYAY
+590 RNHYRYAY
-598 GLDRVPYDDFPA
+598 GLDRVPYNDFPA

-628 NAQRREADRALAVG
+628 R
-642 DWDPDGVE
+642 
-650 CLASE
+650 
-655 RSFAFGLDCVPY
+655 
-667 DDFPALLH
+667 
-675 EGEQVLNAQDARAQD
+675 
-690 RAEALDLLSPASL
+690 
-703 MIGHTT
+703 
-709 DSLADWRTLAPL
+709 

-729 PAAMPAPTWAA
+729 PDVTTWAE
-740 DILVSASANVNQDT
+740 DILAGARASAGRLDV
-754 ATPGPAATDQHSAE
+754 TPGPAAADQHSAE
-768 PTRVFNFDF
+768 PARVFNFDF

>member
-1 MPTNA
+1 MPTDA
-6 SIAMSVQ
+6 SIAMSVK
-13 DNLSAAIVAMKS
+13 DNLSSAIVGMKNS
-25 SVTNFRSDVT
+25 MTNFRSDVT

-56 GAKREAQQAQQAFE
+56 GAKREAQQAQKAFE

-83 AAADWKKAEENLEN
+83 AEADWKKAEENLEN
-97 IRQQYELVGRQVR
+97 IRQQYDLVGRQVR

-119 SGAISKADNRA
+119 SGALSKADNRA
-130 DSAGGGKGIL
+130 GSAGGVL

-145 AGLVSMVGDA
+145 AGLISMAGDA
-155 AGQWAN
+155 AGQWADAL
-161 VLLGSAYG
+161 VGSAFG
-169 GATGTLLSSGLSGAV
+169 SNAGTMFSSGLSGAV
-184 QGAAMGSLL
+184 QGAALGSLL
-193 GPVGTVAGAV
+193 GPAGTVAGAV
-203 VGGGI
+203 IGGGI
-208 GLITGGSQIYQERD
+208 GLITGGSQINQERD
-222 DAFKA
+222 EAFKA
-227 YVQEATQGQMEDLST
+227 YVQEATEGQMEDLS
-242 SITSGSATAA
+242 SAITSGSATAA

-260 FDQLLGGRGAK
+260 FDQLLGSGQGAK
-271 YLDDLREMAAAT
+271 YLADLREMAAST
-283 PMEYEDLTAMSR
+283 PMEYSDLTAMSR
-295 ALATGFGKDQQR
+295 ALATGFGNDQQR

-334 VMSLM
+334 VMSRM
-339 QSSGKVGLENLKAF
+339 QSSGKVGLEDLNAF
-353 QDRGINVIGMLSDA
+353 QDRGIDVIGMLSGA

-376 DMISKGSISGTQAVD
+376 GMISKGAISGTQAVD

-435 TRKKGFQEEID
+435 TRKKGLQEEID

-505 AGRMLMEAKVRGMN
+505 AGRMLMEAKVHGMN

-524 EGAQLMIQL
+524 EGAQLMVQYEKEL
-533 ETEMAAA
+533 AAA
-540 IRDDTA
+540 IRDDAA

-569 RASQWIEDVPDENTV
+569 RTSQWIEDVPDENTV

-590 RNSYRYAY
+590 RNHYRYAY

-610 LLHEGERVLTAQE
+610 LLHEGERVLTARE
-623 ARAQD
+623 A
-628 NAQRREADRALAVG
+628 READSKPGRSISITITGNQFGA
-642 DWDPDGVE
+642 GV
-650 CLASE
+650 
-655 RSFAFGLDCVPY
+655 
-667 DDFPALLH
+667 
-675 EGEQVLNAQDARAQD
+675 
-690 RAEALDLLSPASL
+690 
-703 MIGHTT
+703 
-709 DSLADWRTLAPL
+709 
-721 AAEITRAE
+721 
-729 PAAMPAPTWAA
+729 
-740 DILVSASANVNQDT
+740 
-754 ATPGPAATDQHSAE
+754 
-768 PTRVFNFDF
+768 
-777 SGSTFGDGLSA
+777 SA
-788 EEIAQRLADAIE
+788 EEIVQRLADQIE

>member
-1 MPTNA
+1 MPTDA
-6 SIAMSVQ
+6 SIAMSVK
-13 DNLSAAIVAMKS
+13 DNLSSAIVGMKNS
-25 SVTNFRSDVT
+25 MTNFRSDVKS
-35 ALQGELDRLNA
+35 LQGELDRLNA
-46 TRVQMRVDLT
+46 TRVNMRVDLSS
-56 GAKREAQQAQQAFE
+56 AKREAQQAQKAFE

-83 AAADWKKAEENLEN
+83 AEADWKKAEENLEN
-97 IRQQYELVGRQVR
+97 IRQQYDLVSRQVR

-119 SGAISKADNRA
+119 SGALSKADNRA
-130 DSAGGGKGIL
+130 GSAGGVL

-145 AGLVSMVGDA
+145 AGLISMAGDA
-155 AGQWAN
+155 AGQWADAL
-161 VLLGSAYG
+161 VGSAFG
-169 GATGTLLSSGLSGAV
+169 SNAGTMFSSGLSGAV
-184 QGAAMGSLL
+184 QGAALGSLL
-193 GPVGTVAGAV
+193 GLPGTVAGAV
-203 VGGGI
+203 IGGGI

-222 DAFKA
+222 EAFKA
-227 YVQEATQGQMEDLST
+227 YVQEATEGQMEDLS
-242 SITSGSATAA
+242 SAITSGSATAA

-260 FDQLLGGRGAK
+260 FDQLLGGKGEQ
-271 YLDDLREMAAAT
+271 YLADLREMAAAT

-295 ALATGFGKDQQR
+295 ALATGFGNDQQR

-320 AVGVDASGMTYMAQ
+320 AVGTDASGMTYMAQ
-334 VMSLM
+334 VLSRM
-339 QSSGKVGLENLKAF
+339 QSSGKASLEDLNAF
-353 QDRGINVIGMLSDA
+353 QDRGVNVIGMLSEA

-376 DMISKGSISGTQAVD
+376 DMISKGAISGTQAVD

-411 SGLESTLADAQTEM
+411 SGLESTLSDAQTEM

-435 TRKKGFQEEID
+435 TRKKGLQEEID

-524 EGAQLMIQL
+524 EGAQLMLQL
-533 ETEMAAA
+533 ETEMAAT

-569 RASQWIEDVPDENTV
+569 RTSQWIEDVPDENTV

-590 RNSYRYAY
+590 RNHYRYAY

-610 LLHEGERVLTAQE
+610 LLHEGERVLTARE
-623 ARAQD
+623 A
-628 NAQRREADRALAVG
+628 READSKPGRSISITITGNQFGA
-642 DWDPDGVE
+642 GV
-650 CLASE
+650 
-655 RSFAFGLDCVPY
+655 
-667 DDFPALLH
+667 
-675 EGEQVLNAQDARAQD
+675 
-690 RAEALDLLSPASL
+690 
-703 MIGHTT
+703 
-709 DSLADWRTLAPL
+709 
-721 AAEITRAE
+721 
-729 PAAMPAPTWAA
+729 
-740 DILVSASANVNQDT
+740 
-754 ATPGPAATDQHSAE
+754 
-768 PTRVFNFDF
+768 
-777 SGSTFGDGLSA
+777 SA
-788 EEIAQRLADAIE
+788 EEVAQRLADQIE

>member
-1 MPTNA
+1 MPTDA
-6 SIAMSVQ
+6 SIAMSVK
-13 DNLSAAIVAMKS
+13 DNLSSAIVGMKNS
-25 SVTNFRSDVT
+25 MTNFRSDVKS
-35 ALQGELDRLNA
+35 LQGELDRLNA
-46 TRVQMRVDLT
+46 TRVNMRVDLSS
-56 GAKREAQQAQQAFE
+56 AKREAQQAQKAFE

-83 AAADWKKAEENLEN
+83 AEADWKKAEENLEN
-97 IRQQYELVGRQVR
+97 IRQQYDLVSRQVR

-119 SGAISKADNRA
+119 SGALSKADNRA
-130 DSAGGGKGIL
+130 GSAGGVL

-145 AGLVSMVGDA
+145 AGLISMAGDA
-155 AGQWAN
+155 AGQWADAL
-161 VLLGSAYG
+161 VGSAFG
-169 GATGTLLSSGLSGAV
+169 SNAGTMFSSGLSGAV
-184 QGAAMGSLL
+184 QGAALGSLL
-193 GPVGTVAGAV
+193 GPIGTAAGAV
-203 VGGGI
+203 IGGGI

-222 DAFKA
+222 EAFKA
-227 YVQEATQGQMEDLST
+227 YVQEATQGQLEDLST

-260 FDQLLGGRGAK
+260 FDQLLGSGQGAK
-271 YLDDLREMAAAT
+271 YLADLREMAAST
-283 PMEYEDLTAMSR
+283 PMEYSDLTAMSR
-295 ALATGFGKDQQR
+295 ALATGFGNDQQR

-334 VMSLM
+334 VMSRM
-339 QSSGKVGLENLKAF
+339 QSSGKVGLEDLNAF
-353 QDRGINVIGMLSDA
+353 QDRGIDVIGMLSDA

-435 TRKKGFQEEID
+435 TRKKGLQEEID

-505 AGRMLMEAKVRGMN
+505 AGRMLMEAKVHGMN

-524 EGAQLMIQL
+524 EGAQLMVQYEKEL
-533 ETEMAAA
+533 AAA
-540 IRDDTA
+540 IRDDAA

-569 RASQWIEDVPDENTV
+569 RTSQWIEDVPDENTV

-590 RNSYRYAY
+590 RNHYRYAY

-610 LLHEGERVLTAQE
+610 LLHEGERVLTAQQ
-623 ARAQD
+623 A
-628 NAQRREADRALAVG
+628 READSKPGRSISITITGNQFGA
-642 DWDPDGVE
+642 GV
-650 CLASE
+650 
-655 RSFAFGLDCVPY
+655 
-667 DDFPALLH
+667 
-675 EGEQVLNAQDARAQD
+675 
-690 RAEALDLLSPASL
+690 
-703 MIGHTT
+703 
-709 DSLADWRTLAPL
+709 
-721 AAEITRAE
+721 
-729 PAAMPAPTWAA
+729 
-740 DILVSASANVNQDT
+740 
-754 ATPGPAATDQHSAE
+754 
-768 PTRVFNFDF
+768 
-777 SGSTFGDGLSA
+777 SA
-788 EEIAQRLADAIE
+788 EEIVQRLADQIE

>member
-1 MPTNA
+1 MAEEVGIVMSLYDRVSPTLKAISGNSKA
-6 SIAMSVQ
+6 FDKTLDELEQSLKAYEKAQNSLVGKSA
-13 DNLSAAIVAMKS
+13 DLKKALSEADQKVKDAQKSYKKLKDETSKGALDDAIDEQTRLKNQLSETEGAIKANETAYRALYKAA
-25 SVTNFRSDVT
+25 T
-35 ALQGELDRLNA
+35 
-46 TRVQMRVDLT
+46 
-56 GAKREAQQAQQAFE
+56 
-70 ELGDSAT
+70 DSAT
-77 EAERQA
+77 A
-83 AAADWKKAEENLEN
+83 
-97 IRQQYELVGRQVR
+97 
-110 QTTRDMEAA
+110 M
-119 SGAISKADNRA
+119 SKADNRA
-130 DSAGGGKGIL
+130 GSAGGGKGIL

-145 AGLVSMVGDA
+145 AGAWSMLGDV
-155 AGQWAN
+155 AGQWAGTL
-161 VLLGSAYG
+161 VSSAFGSDAGSLFSSALG
-169 GATGTLLSSGLSGAV
+169 GAGSGAAIGSMIEPGV
-184 QGAAMGSLL
+184 GTAIGAAL
-193 GPVGTVAGAV
+193 GGLVGL
-203 VGGGI
+203 VGGGA
-208 GLITGGSQIYQERD
+208 QIYEQRD
-222 DAFKA
+222 EAFKA
-227 YVQEATQGQMEDLST
+227 YVQEATQGQLEDLST

-260 FDQLLGGRGAK
+260 FDQLLGSGQGAK
-271 YLDDLREMAAAT
+271 YLADLREMAAST
-283 PMEYEDLTAMSR
+283 PMEYSDLTAMSR
-295 ALATGFGKDQQR
+295 ALATGFGTNQKR

-334 VMSLM
+334 VMSRM
-339 QSSGKVGLENLKAF
+339 QSSGKVGLEDLNAF
-353 QDRGINVIGMLSDA
+353 QDRGIDVIGMLSDA

-376 DMISKGSISGTQAVD
+376 DMISKGSISGTKAVD

-435 TRKKGFQEEID
+435 TRKKGLQEEID

-524 EGAQLMIQL
+524 EGAQLMLQL
-533 ETEMAAA
+533 ETEMAAT

-569 RASQWIEDVPDENTV
+569 RTSQWIEDVPDENTV

-590 RNSYRYAY
+590 RNHYRYAY

-610 LLHEGERVLTAQE
+610 LLHEGERVLTARE
-623 ARAQD
+623 A
-628 NAQRREADRALAVG
+628 READSKPGRSISITITGNQFGA
-642 DWDPDGVE
+642 GV
-650 CLASE
+650 
-655 RSFAFGLDCVPY
+655 
-667 DDFPALLH
+667 
-675 EGEQVLNAQDARAQD
+675 
-690 RAEALDLLSPASL
+690 
-703 MIGHTT
+703 
-709 DSLADWRTLAPL
+709 
-721 AAEITRAE
+721 
-729 PAAMPAPTWAA
+729 
-740 DILVSASANVNQDT
+740 
-754 ATPGPAATDQHSAE
+754 
-768 PTRVFNFDF
+768 
-777 SGSTFGDGLSA
+777 SA
-788 EEIAQRLADAIE
+788 EEIAQRLADQIE